1 LERTLFGRTR
11 PSRFFQSKTEEA
23 APKSYNGEEKHN
35 RKQEE
40 EEECYHQPNRSPT
53 NSFFPNPNN
62 PQEKNTKTTII
73 IKMRPNS
80 ATAAVRL

>member
-11 PSRFFQSKTEEA
+11 PNRVFQSKTEEA

-40 EEECYHQPNRSPT
+40 EEWYHQPNRSPT
-53 NSFFPNPNN
+53 NSFFPNPSN

-80 ATAAVRL
+80 ATAAMR